1 MIFQNYSMGHIKM
14 KLKDH
19 QPTNGIE
26 QQQEEEQPV
35 ATTELNRSGPIIETS
50 PKVFIVST
58 FQYQGRVSCQD
69 VRLSTDQLTMIP
81 RPLY

>member
-14 KLKDH
+14 KLKDL

-26 QQQEEEQPV
+26 QQQKEDQAV

-50 PKVFIVST
+50 QKVFIVST

-69 VRLSTDQLTMIP
+69 VRLSTDQVTMIP

>member
-1 MIFQNYSMGHIKM
+1 MGHIKM
-14 KLKDH
+14 KLKDL

-26 QQQEEEQPV
+26 QQQKEDQAV

-50 PKVFIVST
+50 QKVFIVST

-69 VRLSTDQLTMIP
+69 VRLSTDQVTMIP